1 MLALIENKDY
11 GPEFRE
17 LLAEYNSRYLFNL
30 PEHREWAVD
39 AANEE
44 PNEVFRRLCG
54 PNDMVT
60 DGRLKDFDVTG
71 VLDRIGLPTLFMAG
85 DSDSVTPERLMQYYR
100 RVRGSRISIIPF
112 AGHVLASEQFPAY
125 RETIM
130 SFIRDL
136 DRPSE

>member
-1 MLALIENKDY
+1 
-11 GPEFRE
+11 
-17 LLAEYNSRYLFNL
+17 
-30 PEHREWAVD
+30 
-39 AANEE
+39 
-44 PNEVFRRLCG
+44 
-54 PNDMVT
+54 MVT
-60 DGRLKDFDVTG
+60 DGKLKDFDVTG